1 MDLAREFKILC
12 WRTALASISCE
23 MVVDWQGHFA
33 KNGFTHHMDNWR
45 FAVSCASNWN
55 ITAMAAGVKLDEPV
69 SYRDFL
75 PVTDEPEEPQEYT
88 DEELMALSESAGGF
102 RIERPDS

>member
-1 MDLAREFKILC
+1 M
-12 WRTALASISCE
+12 LASISSQTVIE
-23 MVVDWQGHFA
+23 WREYFSQQGFSHQ
-33 KNGFTHHMDNWR
+33 MDNWR

-69 SYRDFL
+69 SFRDFL
-75 PVTDEPEEPQEYT
+75 PVTDEPEEPHEYT
-88 DEELMALSESAGGF
+88 DEELMAMSESAGGF